1 MKNKH
6 TTRKYL
12 FFFFIFGLIGLNA
25 KAQQSEER
33 TTVSYRDYIQMVLQ
47 NNEDYQ
53 GNRLESEIAKEEI
66 AVSKMRPDPELE
78 ILYREN
84 TEDHM
89 RKGPGVEG
97 GISWDLEFGGKR
109 KSRILYA
116 TKAYELT
123 DMEFQDFEQN
133 LRLEASLIYLATIK
147 DQQLYEVQ
155 KASYE
160 GMRQIAKS
168 DSIQHELGILTRVE
182 SLQSRLEAIMARNEM
197 RQAYTDWQNTIIAMQ
212 NFAGDNRE
220 ENLFMPDTTTKLIS
234 RPLSLESLKAS
245 ALENKSSLKAAEL
258 NKEQTEAEEKLIR
271 AERRMDL
278 SLIAG
283 FEYNKASVTTALDA
297 PMDKVL
303 LVGFGIPLKF
313 SNFNKA
319 ELRQASF
326 AIEQAD
332 WEVNA
337 TKRAT
342 ASAVHEAYNKYIT
355 AQQQLNSL
363 EDELLEEAETILNGI
378 IYAYQRGS
386 TSFLEVLNARN
397 SYNVI
402 QTLYYESI
410 YEYAAAYLELQ
421 YAAGQWDVEL

>member
-6 TTRKYL
+6 TTKKYP
-12 FFFFIFGLIGLNA
+12 FFFFIFGFIGLTVV
-25 KAQQSEER
+25 AQESEER
-33 TTVSYRDYIQMVLQ
+33 TTVSYKDYIQMVLQ

-66 AVSKMRPDPELE
+66 SISKMRPDPELE
-78 ILYREN
+78 LLYREN

-109 KSRILYA
+109 KSRIQYA
-116 TKAYELT
+116 TKASELA
-123 DMEFQDFEQN
+123 DMELQDYEQN

-182 SLQSRLEAIMARNEM
+182 ALQSRVEAKMARNEM
-197 RQAYTDWQNTIIAMQ
+197 RQAHTDWQNTIIEMQ
-212 NFAGDNRE
+212 NFAGGDRE
-220 ENLFMPDTTTKLIS
+220 NNVLLPDTTTKIIT
-234 RPLSLESLKAS
+234 RQISLERLKAS
-245 ALENKSSLKAAEL
+245 ALENKSTLKAAKL
-258 NKEQTEAEEKLIR
+258 SKEQVEAEEKLIR
-271 AERRMDL
+271 AERRMDV
-278 SLIAG
+278 SLLAG

-303 LVGFGIPLKF
+303 MVGLGIPLKF

-319 ELRQASF
+319 ALRQANH
-326 AIEQAD
+326 AKEQAN

-337 TKRAT
+337 TERAT
-342 ASAVHEAYNKYIT
+342 LSAVHEAYNKYIT

-363 EDELLEEAETILNGI
+363 EEELLEEAETILNGI

-397 SYNVI
+397 SNNEI

-410 YEYAAAYLELQ
+410 YDYAAAYLELQ
-421 YAAGQWDVEL
+421 YAAGQWEVDL

>member
-6 TTRKYL
+6 TTKKYP
-12 FFFFIFGLIGLNA
+12 FFFFIFGFIGLTVV
-25 KAQQSEER
+25 AQESEER
-33 TTVSYRDYIQMVLQ
+33 TTVSYKDYIQMVLQ

-66 AVSKMRPDPELE
+66 SISKMRPDPELE
-78 ILYREN
+78 LLYREN

-109 KSRILYA
+109 KSRIQYA
-116 TKAYELT
+116 TKASELT
-123 DMEFQDFEQN
+123 DMELQDYEQN

-182 SLQSRLEAIMARNEM
+182 ALQSRVEAKMARNEM
-197 RQAYTDWQNTIIAMQ
+197 RQAHTDWQNTIIEMQ
-212 NFAGDNRE
+212 NFAGGNRE
-220 ENLFMPDTTTKLIS
+220 NNILLPDTTTKIIT
-234 RPLSLESLKAS
+234 RQISLERLKAS
-245 ALENKSSLKAAEL
+245 ALENKSTLKAAKL
-258 NKEQTEAEEKLIR
+258 SKEQVEAEEKLIR
-271 AERRMDL
+271 AERRMDV
-278 SLIAG
+278 SLLAG

-303 LVGFGIPLKF
+303 MVGLGIPLKF

-319 ELRQASF
+319 ALRQANH
-326 AIEQAD
+326 AKEQAN

-337 TKRAT
+337 TERAT
-342 ASAVHEAYNKYIT
+342 LSAVHEAYNKYIT

-363 EDELLEEAETILNGI
+363 EEELLEEAETILNGI

-397 SYNVI
+397 SNNEI

-410 YEYAAAYLELQ
+410 YDYAAAYLELQ
-421 YAAGQWDVEL
+421 YAAGQWEVDL